1 MVPWVVNLK
10 MWVLHKLLVVSLN
23 WGNFFCFNQDN
34 DDFITTLEMLSVAF
48 SRGDDKCNLSATVP
62 NHADSCEH
70 KKTQKDNTQNVSK
83 LD

>member
-1 MVPWVVNLK
+1 
-10 MWVLHKLLVVSLN
+10 
-23 WGNFFCFNQDN
+23 
-34 DDFITTLEMLSVAF
+34 MLSVSF